1 MTANS
6 DFQNELLVRGKRTY
20 ASWHK
25 VDLHNHSPSSFD
37 YAGNKATAAEDS
49 AARIN
54 ESGLS
59 IVMFTDHGQLP
70 SKEFIKEVSK
80 RTNALIVRGVEINVF
95 ADAFGKPD
103 GKIDREAF
111 FHLLI
116 GFDPDHKFDADY
128 WLNSLYQKFG
138 KEERMSGNQ
147 KIIGIPSE
155 IDKIIEAIEPS
166 NAILIPAHLHSR
178 PDAFRSRS
186 FDDIYSDSRFLSFV
200 PKFTALEVT
209 DVLSADFFDG
219 KHVETRNSEAVCIR
233 SSDAHSADQLGTRP
247 TWVLM
252 QNPNFIELKASL
264 DLRARVSLNE
274 PRTPDCY
281 VLGINI
287 EGNYLRDFWL
297 ALSPHCNVFIGVK
310 GSGKTAALECLRFV
324 LGVEVPRNSQEQ
336 VNAHLMHILGSA
348 GRVRCLVKRQ
358 DGSNVLIERSMSNR
372 DQFQGSFS
380 DGRVEMFTQVQA
392 LGFPAQI
399 LGWHEIEH
407 AATDSSVR
415 RKYLDGIAGPENVA
429 RIEGQAKLH
438 AEQVK
443 YIHEQAASRYQ
454 TFRTLNDQVTSKEE
468 LRRGLQELRD
478 SQLIELR
485 DAYDAAIA
493 HRDEMKRLTAS
504 VPNARQSLPDKTRT
518 LLPFEKPLL
527 PGNSPLDLQAG
538 QMRSRL
544 EELIASTESFRIE
557 IDEWLGIEEVELA
570 KINSLADDAFSIF
583 SKGYEAAVAGLS
595 EEKRRLL
602 DSHRQ
607 VLEQTRDLPNLQAQ
621 RQQAMQDIKIQLGQL
636 ITLCDQVTSCI
647 DERTS
652 LRRTKLAE
660 FGNGLI
666 ESGVK
671 LELLSSQNSESYQD
685 YSNRYRDGFAVF
697 QEIQTT
703 HASERTLH
711 RRLKKA
717 YEVLLLD
724 LVNGYRLFFTNAE
737 FSHYLTI
744 FENDDLSISFDPL
757 NTGTSYRP
765 IDQLSAGQ
773 RCTAMFPLLLKLKQ
787 GPLVIDQPEDNLDN
801 RHIAGKISPVIAS
814 DKAQRQII
822 ITSHNANLLVLSDPE
837 NVVVY
842 EGIGSIGKI
851 IEQGFLAT
859 RESPVTKH
867 VLDILDGGEKAL
879 EMRYAKYG
887 RKKE

>member
-1 MTANS
+1 M
-6 DFQNELLVRGKRTY
+6 
-20 ASWHK
+20 
-25 VDLHNHSPSSFD
+25 
-37 YAGNKATAAEDS
+37 
-49 AARIN
+49 
-54 ESGLS
+54 
-59 IVMFTDHGQLP
+59 
-70 SKEFIKEVSK
+70 
-80 RTNALIVRGVEINVF
+80 
-95 ADAFGKPD
+95 
-103 GKIDREAF
+103 
-111 FHLLI
+111 
-116 GFDPDHKFDADY
+116 
-128 WLNSLYQKFG
+128 
-138 KEERMSGNQ
+138 
-147 KIIGIPSE
+147 
-155 IDKIIEAIEPS
+155 
-166 NAILIPAHLHSR
+166 
-178 PDAFRSRS
+178 
-186 FDDIYSDSRFLSFV
+186 
-200 PKFTALEVT
+200 
-209 DVLSADFFDG
+209 
-219 KHVETRNSEAVCIR
+219 
-233 SSDAHSADQLGTRP
+233 
-247 TWVLM
+247 
-252 QNPNFIELKASL
+252 
-264 DLRARVSLNE
+264 
-274 PRTPDCY
+274 
-281 VLGINI
+281 
-287 EGNYLRDFWL
+287 
-297 ALSPHCNVFIGVK
+297 
-310 GSGKTAALECLRFV
+310 
-324 LGVEVPRNSQEQ
+324 
-336 VNAHLMHILGSA
+336 
-348 GRVRCLVKRQ
+348 
-358 DGSNVLIERSMSNR
+358 
-372 DQFQGSFS
+372 
-380 DGRVEMFTQVQA
+380 
-392 LGFPAQI
+392 
-399 LGWHEIEH
+399 
-407 AATDSSVR
+407 
-415 RKYLDGIAGPENVA
+415 
-429 RIEGQAKLH
+429 
-438 AEQVK
+438 
-443 YIHEQAASRYQ
+443 
-454 TFRTLNDQVTSKEE
+454 
-468 LRRGLQELRD
+468 
-478 SQLIELR
+478 
-485 DAYDAAIA
+485 
-493 HRDEMKRLTAS
+493 
-504 VPNARQSLPDKTRT
+504 
-518 LLPFEKPLL
+518 
-527 PGNSPLDLQAG
+527 
-538 QMRSRL
+538 
-544 EELIASTESFRIE
+544 
-557 IDEWLGIEEVELA
+557 ELA
-570 KINSLADDAFSIF
+570 KINALADDAFSIF
-583 SKGYEAAVAGLS
+583 SKEYEAAVAGLS

-607 VLEQTRDLPNLQAQ
+607 VMEQTRDLPNLQAQ

-703 HASERTLH
+703 HASEGTLH

-757 NTGTSYRP
+757 NTGTGYRP

-887 RKKE
+887 SKKG

>member
-1 MTANS
+1 MTTNS
-6 DFQNELLVRGKRTY
+6 EFQHELLARGKGTY
-20 ASWHK
+20 ATWHK

-37 YAGNKATAAEDS
+37 YAGNVATAAEDS
-49 AARIN
+49 AVRIN

-70 SKEFIKEVSK
+70 TKEFIAEVSK
-80 RTNALIVRGVEINVF
+80 RTNALILRGVEINVF

-111 FHLLI
+111 FHLLV
-116 GFDPDHKFDADY
+116 GFDPDNEYEPDY
-128 WLNSLYQKFG
+128 WLQSLYQQCG
-138 KEERMSGNQ
+138 REERIIGGQ
-147 KIIGIPSE
+147 PIIGIPNELDKVLE
-155 IDKIIEAIEPS
+155 ILKPS

-186 FDDIYSDSRFLSFV
+186 IDDIYSDARFLSFV

-209 DVLSADFFDG
+209 NHSTAEYFDG
-219 KHVETRNSEAVCIR
+219 KHAETKNSETVCIQ
-233 SSDAHSADQLGTRP
+233 SSDAHKADQLGTRP

-252 QNPNFIELKASL
+252 QKPSFLELKASL
-264 DLRARVSLNE
+264 DMRARVSLLE
-274 PRTPDCY
+274 PRIPDCY
-281 VLGINI
+281 VLGMNI
-287 EGNYLRDFWL
+287 EGNYLRNFWL
-297 ALSPHCNVFIGVK
+297 SLSPHCNVFIGVK

-324 LGVEVPRNSQEQ
+324 LGVEVPKNSQDQ
-336 VNAHLMHILGSA
+336 VKAHLMHILGST
-348 GRVRCLVKRQ
+348 GRVKCLVKRQ
-358 DGSNVLIERSMSNR
+358 DGSNVLIERSMSNL
-372 DQFQGSFS
+372 DQFQVSFP
-380 DGRVEMFTQVQA
+380 DGRNEMFTQVQA

-415 RKYLDGIAGPENVA
+415 RKHLDGIAGPENVA

-478 SQLIELR
+478 SQLIQLR

-493 HRDEMKRLTAS
+493 HRDEMKRLAAS
-504 VPNARQSLPDKTRT
+504 IPNVRQSLTDKTRT

-544 EELIASTESFRIE
+544 EELIAATETFRA
-557 IDEWLGIEEVELA
+557 DLDSRLGIEEVELA
-570 KINSLADDAFSIF
+570 KINTLADDAFSIF
-583 SKGYEAAVAGLS
+583 SKEYEVAVAGLS

-607 VLEQTRDLPNLQAQ
+607 VMEQTRDLPNLQAQ
-621 RQQAMQDIKIQLGQL
+621 RQQAMQDIQIQLGQL
-636 ITLCDQVTSCI
+636 ITLCGQVTSCI

-652 LRRTKLAE
+652 LRKTKLAE
-660 FGNGLI
+660 FGNELI
-666 ESGVK
+666 DSGVK

-685 YSNRYRDGFAVF
+685 YSSRFREGFTVF

-717 YEVLLLD
+717 YEALLLD

-737 FSHYLTI
+737 FSHYLTM
-744 FENDDLSISFDPL
+744 FENDDLSISFDPF
-757 NTGTSYRP
+757 NTGVGYRP

-822 ITSHNANLLVLSDPE
+822 MTSHNANLLVLSDPE

-842 EGIGSIGKI
+842 EGNGSIGEI

-887 RKKE
+887 SKKG